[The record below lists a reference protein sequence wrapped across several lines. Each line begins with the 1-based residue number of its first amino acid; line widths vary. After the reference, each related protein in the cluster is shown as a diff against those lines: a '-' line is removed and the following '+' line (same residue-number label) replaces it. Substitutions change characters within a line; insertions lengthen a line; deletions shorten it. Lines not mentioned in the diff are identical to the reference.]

1 VHVVEGLG
9 LTVAGHVQVQAAAL
23 EEGLQYASP
32 VVQVIRV
39 PEQSLEPVA
48 DVDIAQEPWGQEHE
62 QSLADAR
69 AQIAVVDSVA
79 VKQAIVTGQT
89 VEMEVVEADEESEE
103 VTEAEVAE
111 EVEESE
117 EVTEEVESEEV
128 TEAEVAEEV
137 EEAEEV
143 TEEVESEE
151 VTEAEVTEAVVESEE
166 VKETVVSDEQTQEQ
180 FPLALAEGLQ

>member
-1 VHVVEGLG
+1 VHVVEGG

-62 QSLADAR
+62 QSLEADDR
-69 AQIAVVDSVA
+69 AQIAVVDSVT

-89 VEMEVVEADEESEE
+89 VEMEVVEAD
-103 VTEAEVAE
+103 
-111 EVEESE
+111 EESE